1 MKIEK
6 FDLIRLEMP
15 LVRPFR
21 TSFGV
26 EYARDVLL
34 VKVTTDAGVGWG
46 ECVSGRDPFYSPEYV
61 EGSIDVLKRYLIP
74 RLFQP
79 STITAEE
86 VSPLLESIRG
96 YPMAKSVLES
106 ALLDAQLRAQGV
118 SWGQYFGAT
127 RSLVP
132 SGVSVGIP
140 ADDSM
145 ATLVEEVVSYV
156 EAGYVRIKLK
166 IQPGWDIEPT
176 REIRRLFPEI
186 PLQVDANQAYTR
198 DSIEHLAQ
206 LDQFNLL
213 LIEQPLREEDI
224 LGHAMMAKRI
234 ETPVCLDETVVSLET
249 AEQCLDLEACAII
262 NIKPGRVGG
271 YLEAKKIHDLCLER
285 NIPVWCGGMLE
296 TGIGRAAN
304 IAMAALPGYTL
315 PGDISESSRFYKTD
329 ITSPFV
335 LDNGHMHVPTGP
347 GLGVEVNTQLL
358 QELTYASESVHK

>member
-34 VKVTTDAGVGWG
+34 LKVTTDVGIGWG
-46 ECVSGRDPFYSPEYV
+46 ECVSGRDPLYSPEYV
-61 EGSIDVLKRYLIP
+61 DGTIDVLKRYLFP
-74 RLFQP
+74 RVFQP
-79 STITAEE
+79 SSITAEE
-86 VSPLLESIRG
+86 VAPLLEPIRG
-96 YPMAKSVLES
+96 YPMAKSVIES
-106 ALLDAQLRAQGV
+106 SLLDAQLRAEGI
-118 SWGQYFGAT
+118 SWAEHFGAT

-145 ATLVEEVVSYV
+145 ATLVDEVVSYV

-176 REIRRLFPEI
+176 REIRRLFPDI

-198 DSIEHLAQ
+198 ESIDHLAQ
-206 LDQFNLL
+206 LDEFNLL

-224 LGHAMMAKRI
+224 LGHAQMAQRI
-234 ETPVCLDETVVSLET
+234 STPVCLDETVVSLET

-271 YLEAKKIHDLCLER
+271 YIEAKKIHDVCLER
-285 NIPVWCGGMLE
+285 NVPVWCGGMLE

-315 PGDISESSRFYKTD
+315 PGDISESSRFYTTD
-329 ITSPFV
+329 ITAPFV
-335 LDNGHMHVPTGP
+335 LDDGHMHVPNGP
-347 GLGVEVNTQLL
+347 GLGVDVNIETIAQLM
-358 QELTYASESVHK
+358 QSAESVHK